1 MEDCKKQKRKGIIT
15 MNTMN
20 EESTKAFE
28 LRNLTAD
35 DMFPMF
41 QIISKIGVKE
51 FKNCFEAPD
60 VKKALEAVS
69 SGKDGQDALAAVGM
83 AVAFDLAGVIISNLP
98 SCKDDIY
105 LLLSQ
110 LSGMKTKDIASL
122 PMVTFVEM
130 IVAVIKKEELTDFF
144 QAVSKLFK

>member
-1 MEDCKKQKRKGIIT
+1 MTD
-15 MNTMN
+15 NN
-20 EESTKAFE
+20 EKAKAFE

-51 FKNCFEAPD
+51 FKKCFESAD
-60 VKKALEAVS
+60 VKKAVKGMAS
-69 SGKDGQDALAAVGM
+69 KDDQVDMTAVGM
-83 AVAFDLAGVIISNLP
+83 AVAFDLAGLIVSNLP
-98 SCKDDIY
+98 NCKDDIY

-110 LSGMKTKDIASL
+110 LSGKKVKEIASL

-130 IVAVIKKEELTDFF
+130 VIAVIKKEEFSDFF